1 MTILNSYNWSLGERF
16 TPAQVSLILAAGA
29 DLETWLNLVSGI
41 SGRDWILRHTQGT
54 RVHHGGLFTKIAA
67 RITKSPT
74 SLVLPYRDIWL
85 AEHFDTFYQPKRH
98 FLHELG
104 HVVENRLPKSVFLP
118 PTIFGGG
125 ASDRLTRYL
134 GGKLA
139 GLRYRNGTCG
149 IPERFKW
156 HGAGEYGNNS
166 TADYFAE
173 ALSWFP
179 YDLTAL
185 PDPLIADW
193 FKREIF
199 SN

>member
-1 MTILNSYNWSLGERF
+1 MIIIKSYDWSLDERF
-16 TPAQVSLILAAGA
+16 SPTQVSLILAAGV
-29 DLETWLNLVSGI
+29 DLEAYLDRVRGA
-41 SGRDWILRHTQGT
+41 SGRGWIMRHTGGA
-54 RVHHGGLFTKIAA
+54 RVHRGGLFTKIAA
-67 RITKSPT
+67 RVTKSPT
-74 SLVLPYRDIWL
+74 SLVLPYDDVWL
-85 AEHFDTFYQPKRH
+85 AENFDTFYQPRRH

-134 GGKLA
+134 EGKPA
-139 GLRYRNGTCG
+139 GLRYTNGTCG

-173 ALSWFP
+173 ALSWLP

-185 PDPLIADW
+185 PDPLVADW
-193 FKREIF
+193 FKREIL

>member
-1 MTILNSYNWSLGERF
+1 MIINTYGWSIDECFAPG
-16 TPAQVSLILAAGA
+16 QVSLILAAGA
-29 DLETWLNLVSGI
+29 DLEAYLNRVGGGL
-41 SGRDWILRHTQGT
+41 GRDWIMRHTGGA
-54 RVHHGGLFTKIAA
+54 RFHCGGLLTKIAA
-67 RITKSPT
+67 RITRLLT
-74 SLVLPYRDIWL
+74 SLVLPYHDIWL
-85 AEHFDTFYQPKRH
+85 AECFDCFHLPKRH

-104 HVVENRLPKSVFLP
+104 HVVENRLPKSFLLP

-125 ASDRLTRYL
+125 ASDRLTYYL
-134 GGKLA
+134 GGKPS
-139 GLRYRNGTCG
+139 GFRYKNGACG
-149 IPERFKW
+149 IPERFHW

-173 ALSWFP
+173 ALSWLP

-193 FKREIF
+193 FNREIF